1 MRSASRRIPGG
12 AHPVKIHVVIV
23 SDQTLPNLIPIL
35 MMRPDKVYLACSHAM
50 KSRGLDR
57 QIKRLLEQ
65 EAIGAETKS
74 GAPNAG
80 LKSIHDYARWLAAQ
94 IQQAHPGAEI
104 VLNATGGTK
113 LMSLGFVEVF
123 RDIAREIIYTDTS
136 HRRIEIFPDG
146 SGTALPPVEMRNVL
160 VDVPRYLAAQGFRY
174 VGARS
179 DDPAWREQV
188 ASRKA
193 ISTYLGKHAEAI
205 QVQDFIGAI
214 NGLANSALGKQV
226 NEAVLREPRQSFRTI
241 PRGKWARALA
251 QMARARLVDWRDGGC
266 QIHFIDAESAL
277 FLRGGWLEEYA
288 WHVVQGEGAWDARCN
303 VEVTAANELLVMEC
317 KTLRY
322 QEENDN
328 QIAYKIDS
336 LGQQMRGLFGET
348 WLLSAR
354 EPTDTLLERAR
365 RARIR
370 IVAPAELPGLPSAV
384 RDWMNRPNEGEPL
397 LDNTLLND

>member
-1 MRSASRRIPGG
+1 
-12 AHPVKIHVVIV
+12 
-23 SDQTLPNLIPIL
+23 
-35 MMRPDKVYLACSHAM
+35 CSHAM

-188 ASRKA
+188 ASRK
-193 ISTYLGKHAEAI
+193 
-205 QVQDFIGAI
+205 
-214 NGLANSALGKQV
+214 
-226 NEAVLREPRQSFRTI
+226 
-241 PRGKWARALA
+241 
-251 QMARARLVDWRDGGC
+251 
-266 QIHFIDAESAL
+266 
-277 FLRGGWLEEYA
+277 
-288 WHVVQGEGAWDARCN
+288 
-303 VEVTAANELLVMEC
+303 
-317 KTLRY
+317 
-322 QEENDN
+322 
-328 QIAYKIDS
+328 
-336 LGQQMRGLFGET
+336 
-348 WLLSAR
+348 
-354 EPTDTLLERAR
+354 
-365 RARIR
+365 
-370 IVAPAELPGLPSAV
+370 
-384 RDWMNRPNEGEPL
+384 
-397 LDNTLLND
+397 